1 MRRMVKI
8 NKLWWEHL
16 APKPL
21 IPRRGEIE
29 VLLNNF
35 IRSSS
40 YGEEWYKV
48 ARNPNGIFRLKPGQV
63 IPAVQM
69 TFLGKAPGFIAPFQK
84 LRSGHRTVASA
95 RKYLSGDDLDEEE
108 RAIQPIILIDLVTE
122 PLLIEAAKRGQTTIN
137 ENYIKQPSLLFS
149 IPAHFLFSPK
159 HFPKKAYVLYQ
170 HIFGNGGSYPN
181 DGYFYVGVTTRSWQ
195 KRWAEHKRAIGSGS
209 PLLFHRKFREEEE
222 GGRVTYIHHKVMG
235 ITDDLEKLYEAEEFL
250 VEGHWQDQRRLNMIP
265 GGKSGLRYLRENG
278 LIQQSVVPMP
288 DERDRILNDW
298 LKDHPRKG
306 LPAPWVSE
314 KWRDNDW
321 AIAQICGRDDR
332 LSKDQVQAI
341 RKLAKEYSAEEIFAR
356 IGARNIA
363 QVKRVL
369 EGKTYTRVEDLLRL
383 Q

>member
-1 MRRMVKI
+1 MVKI